1 MVISTP
7 LIKAYARLGQK
18 GAAAGIGMLEV
29 AKSDPN
35 LRVVVADS
43 IAIASLDRFYANYPD
58 KVINVGI
65 AEQNM
70 IGIAAG
76 IASESGSNVFACTY
90 AEFIITR
97 TVEMIRQNLSYHQF
111 NVKLI
116 GNSAGF
122 AMETLAVSHW
132 ATEDIALVRALPN
145 IIILSASDCL
155 AAIKLVIAASLIK
168 GPVYLRLSGGLNCPI
183 VYEKDC
189 DFTIGK
195 SNIIKKGE
203 DVAILA
209 TGLMVRE
216 AMDAAE
222 MLKEKNVNKRTIIS
236 SYSLKKY
243 NRIVLLS
250 LSCVIFAMWLLY
262 MILSL
267 ILFKDLML
275 SLNGIAFI
283 INSFVYAICSLIIG
297 FLIGNITQNKNAI
310 GGIVN
315 VVALGSSFLCGC
327 FVPFNY
333 MPDYVIKLAH
343 ILPTYYFVSNN
354 ELIKNMEVFDF
365 NNIRPLLVNASVI
378 IVFCIIFVVLTN
390 FISKEKRVIE

>member
-168 GPVYLRLSGGLNCPI
+168 GPVYLRLSGGLN
-183 VYEKDC
+183 
-189 DFTIGK
+189 FTIGK

-222 MLKEKNVNKRTIIS
+222 MLKEKNVNATVVDMYTIKP
-236 SYSLKKY
+236 LDTG
-243 NRIVLLS
+243 LLDT
-250 LSCVIFAMWLLY
+250 IFSTHRLVVTVEEH
-262 MILSL
+262 
-267 ILFKDLML
+267 
-275 SLNGIAFI
+275 N
-283 INSFVYAICSLIIG
+283 IIG
-297 FLIGNITQNKNAI
+297 G
-310 GGIVN
+310 
-315 VVALGSSFLCGC
+315 LGSSIAEYKCDNDLHVRLVRIGVNDRFGELGSLRYIWKQHGLTAEQIASKIEFLL
-327 FVPFNY
+327 
-333 MPDYVIKLAH
+333 K
-343 ILPTYYFVSNN
+343 
-354 ELIKNMEVFDF
+354 
-365 NNIRPLLVNASVI
+365 
-378 IVFCIIFVVLTN
+378 
-390 FISKEKRVIE
+390 